1 MADSLINERALAAI
15 GQHRPP
21 RPGLVTARDIR
32 KFCIAVDDRHP
43 LYLDPAAARAAGHAD
58 VIAPPLF
65 PASATRPV
73 PFEADLLE
81 DGQYSDL
88 APPGL
93 EHLQSLLA
101 GQEWDFIRPAVA
113 GEQIVEDTWIGSV
126 EERQGR
132 NGPLVFVLEES
143 LISTVDGDPIL
154 RSRNQLIFRE
164 PPPTPLPH
172 SGQPAVL
179 SEGRGPITSFYEGT
193 MTKRPSSL
201 SLFMFDA
208 AIWATHRL
216 HWDAEQARR
225 EGLTA
230 PIIPGWMMSA
240 YLTEFMRTRIPV
252 LARIKHM
259 SLRFKA
265 YGFAGDAFTC
275 LQTTIG
281 DSEYGLSLIN
291 QSGEEIMA
299 GSASFG

>member
-1 MADSLINERALAAI
+1 MANSLLNERALAAV

-43 LYLDPAAARAAGHAD
+43 PYLDPEAARAAGHAD

-73 PFEADLLE
+73 PFEADLLP

-113 GEQIVEDTWIGSV
+113 GEQIVEDCWIGSI

-143 LISTVDGDPIL
+143 LISTVGGDPIL

-164 PPPTPLPH
+164 PPPPPPPH
-172 SGQPAVL
+172 SGEVAALPE
-179 SEGRGPITSFYEGT
+179 SRGPITSFHEGT

-216 HWDAEQARR
+216 HWDAAQARH
-225 EGLTA
+225 EGLPA

-240 YLTEFMRTRIPV
+240 YLTEFMRSRIPAH
-252 LARIKHM
+252 ARLTGL

-265 YGFAGDAFTC
+265 YGFAGDEFTC
-275 LQTTIG
+275 LQTAS
-281 DSEYGLSLIN
+281 DESEYGLSLIN
-291 QSGEEIMA
+291 QNGEEIMA
-299 GSASFG
+299 GTGNFS